1 MIFFEQTIK
10 FDEPFFKPPV
20 VLTTVFKT
28 AKGNSS
34 SIGCPTPKEPLLTW
48 MEVRLLS
55 LSGAHYLEP
64 PSPILTLG
72 VNLYTRIHLFL
83 ELIFCG
89 FSWEFSRL
97 CTSYCIPIHC
107 CYAIKRYDL
116 QNNNGEKR
124 GKEFA
129 QHAVHR
135 RNNIFAGNMFLK
147 IARYGKG

>member
-83 ELIFCG
+83 ELIICG

-97 CTSYCIPIHC
+97 CASYCIPIHC
-107 CYAIKRYDL
+107 CYASVMISKITMARSV
-116 QNNNGEKR
+116 EKNLR
-124 GKEFA
+124 SMQCTE
-129 QHAVHR
+129 
-135 RNNIFAGNMFLK
+135 GNMFLK
-147 IARYGKG
+147 ITRYGKG